1 MVAGTVTSASRIGAM
16 DWDVVIGD
24 RFIAVLAAPAEELA
38 LAELAAVTG
47 DADVSIERLVQ
58 AIPAVGPADLDDR
71 GFAVVLWPRDGT
83 EIVTAVVRG
92 DAVVD
97 LDSPGG
103 SRRFD
108 ARGIRPWHLAE
119 FRDVTGVRLTGAD
132 APVRSSSATIGVAAG
147 AIAPARAR
155 LRASDVVWSPVEHA
169 VERAVERPV
178 DQIVGSRADAGGG
191 PTSDAD
197 TVLRDGV
204 IDATVALA
212 SGADAE
218 QDPDADRWPE
228 APTSEAAPSAF
239 APGAPPRV
247 RIGYGL
253 ARTVTVPIL
262 VGRRPLAPRAPSAAA
277 TAPELVPVRSP
288 NGVIS
293 GTHLELRVQG
303 ERLVATDLRST
314 NGTVIRTSTGVRRMR
329 AGESIVVV
337 PGSSLDLGDGTII
350 EVLPASDEAPRPT
363 RTDRPHS

>member
-1 MVAGTVTSASRIGAM
+1 M

-24 RFIAVLAAPAEELA
+24 RFIAVLAAPADEPA
-38 LAELAAVTG
+38 LAALAAVTG
-47 DADVSIERLVQ
+47 DAEVSIEQLVQ
-58 AIPAVGPADLDDR
+58 AIPMANATGDDQ
-71 GFAVVLWPRDGT
+71 GFAIVLWPLGGAAL
-83 EIVTAVVRG
+83 VTAVVRG

-132 APVRSSSATIGVAAG
+132 APVQSSSSTIGVAVRAVAPPRAG
-147 AIAPARAR
+147 
-155 LRASDVVWSPVEHA
+155 LRASDVVWSPVE
-169 VERAVERPV
+169 
-178 DQIVGSRADAGGG
+178 SRADVGSGRA
-191 PTSDAD
+191 SAD
-197 TVLRDGV
+197 ETVLRDGV
-204 IDATVALA
+204 IDATVALV
-212 SGADAE
+212 SEGDADDESESAA
-218 QDPDADRWPE
+218 DGWPDAHAPAPE
-228 APTSEAAPSAF
+228 PGQSAF

-247 RIGYGL
+247 RIGAGG

-277 TAPELVPVRSP
+277 TAPELVPVQSP
-288 NGVIS
+288 TGVIS
-293 GTHLELRVQG
+293 GTHLELRIEG
-303 ERLVATDLRST
+303 ERLVVTDLRST
-314 NGTVIRTSTGVRRMR
+314 NGTLIRTPLGVRRMR
-329 AGESIVVV
+329 AGESVVVV